1 MSIMS
6 VKWLSLGGDAGG
18 VGQLEEE
25 QNRGNNIG
33 QRCLYLMCVFQWI
46 IIVLLTP
53 TRESASCRRTRPRPF
68 SVPTLL
74 REQTWSGV
82 IRGQMITK
90 EKCVTREHDADWN
103 WRTSARLH
111 SKQILKICCWVWGIL
126 VLSDNTRIIWLFW
139 TFICSPRGE
148 KRQITTLKLS
158 SCSFNVVRESQAGDA
173 TSFLVVASKRGVF
186 GDVWVEIE
194 QRVPGHVL
202 LGSQAVVV
210 NDVRHTH
217 VHQLQLCV
225 RLHWMHVRLCR
236 TSTNK
241 YRKTIIWMFGVEA
254 SHFSG
259 SKSKLSSSRCTET
272 YHRWSAPPSWRWW
285 LRLCCSRWS
294 AAGRCRWVFPAAAPS
309 CCPGSR
315 SPWWNWNKHDV
326 WSHLLLTASVS
337 R

>member
-1 MSIMS
+1 MAFTFHLASITSNSHSSLCLSPCPSCLSSDCPS
-6 VKWLSLGGDAGG
+6 VETQVVSDSWRKNI
-18 VGQLEEE
+18 

-148 KRQITTLKLS
+148 KKTNHRFETK
-158 SCSFNVVRESQAGDA
+158 
-173 TSFLVVASKRGVF
+173 FLF
-186 GDVWVEIE
+186 
-194 QRVPGHVL
+194 
-202 LGSQAVVV
+202 
-210 NDVRHTH
+210 
-217 VHQLQLCV
+217 
-225 RLHWMHVRLCR
+225 
-236 TSTNK
+236 
-241 YRKTIIWMFGVEA
+241 F
-254 SHFSG
+254 
-259 SKSKLSSSRCTET
+259 
-272 YHRWSAPPSWRWW
+272 
-285 LRLCCSRWS
+285 
-294 AAGRCRWVFPAAAPS
+294 
-309 CCPGSR
+309 
-315 SPWWNWNKHDV
+315 
-326 WSHLLLTASVS
+326 
-337 R
+337 

>member
-1 MSIMS
+1 MKNKSYLIGFYFSFNFYNTQLTFQSLSISMSVMS

-33 QRCLYLMCVFQWI
+33 QRCLYLMCVFFRWI

-53 TRESASCRRTRPRPF
+53 TQESASCWRTRPRPF

-139 TFICSPRGE
+139 TFICSPPRRKKTNHHFE
-148 KRQITTLKLS
+148 TK
-158 SCSFNVVRESQAGDA
+158 
-173 TSFLVVASKRGVF
+173 FLF
-186 GDVWVEIE
+186 
-194 QRVPGHVL
+194 
-202 LGSQAVVV
+202 
-210 NDVRHTH
+210 
-217 VHQLQLCV
+217 
-225 RLHWMHVRLCR
+225 
-236 TSTNK
+236 
-241 YRKTIIWMFGVEA
+241 F
-254 SHFSG
+254 
-259 SKSKLSSSRCTET
+259 
-272 YHRWSAPPSWRWW
+272 
-285 LRLCCSRWS
+285 
-294 AAGRCRWVFPAAAPS
+294 
-309 CCPGSR
+309 
-315 SPWWNWNKHDV
+315 
-326 WSHLLLTASVS
+326 
-337 R
+337 